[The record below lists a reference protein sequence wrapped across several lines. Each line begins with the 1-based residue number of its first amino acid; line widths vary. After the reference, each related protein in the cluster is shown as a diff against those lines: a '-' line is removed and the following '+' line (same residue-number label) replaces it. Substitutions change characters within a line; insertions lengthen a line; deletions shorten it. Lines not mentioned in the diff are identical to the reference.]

1 MLLRPGYYLIVT
13 YKVSS
18 GAGEADPSGLEM
30 SEQNP
35 GILRGPAHALFVGEG
50 GSVGDPT
57 PQMDEHAF
65 MFPDMAG
72 ASSLSMD
79 QPNLLVDLGR
89 SERMK
94 ESESDD
100 SDTEMRSISLT
111 GCSYDLPSD
120 VVGFDRLERQVK
132 RSMFARASLS
142 FLMGKRNIS

>member
-1 MLLRPGYYLIVT
+1 MLLRKWFFYLIVT
-13 YKVSS
+13 YKVSF

-50 GSVGDPT
+50 GSVGDPI
-57 PQMDEHAF
+57 PQIDEHAF
-65 MFPDMAG
+65 VFPDMAG

-94 ESESDD
+94 ESD

-120 VVGFDRLERQVK
+120 VVGFDRLERQVI
-132 RSMFARASLS
+132 F
-142 FLMGKRNIS
+142 NIA

>member
-1 MLLRPGYYLIVT
+1 LLLRKWFFYLIVT
-13 YKVSS
+13 YKVSF

-50 GSVGDPT
+50 GSVGDPI
-57 PQMDEHAF
+57 PQIDEHAF
-65 MFPDMAG
+65 VFPDMAG

-94 ESESDD
+94 ESD

-120 VVGFDRLERQVK
+120 VVGFDRLERQVI
-132 RSMFARASLS
+132 F
-142 FLMGKRNIS
+142 NIA